1 MQIGIVGEEE
11 VLKPNRENKRRNE
24 PIKVYEV
31 QRLIETERKVGLF
44 RF

>member
-1 MQIGIVGEEE
+1 M
-11 VLKPNRENKRRNE
+11 KPNRENKRRNE

-31 QRLIETERKVGLF
+31 QRLIETEREKGGLF